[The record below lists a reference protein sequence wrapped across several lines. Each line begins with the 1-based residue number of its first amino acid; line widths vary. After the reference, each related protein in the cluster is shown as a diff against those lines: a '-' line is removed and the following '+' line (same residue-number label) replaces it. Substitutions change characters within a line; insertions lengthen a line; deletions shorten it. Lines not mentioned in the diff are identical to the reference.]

1 MLFCSLT
8 IRIGQLEPTFFNVLK
23 SGRLSNTDRDTGQD
37 SNKNLFHTLV
47 KDSNLP
53 GQTHPKTR
61 LGCLSQSDAPK
72 TRPSVSLYSK
82 IVYPVLHTAL
92 TRSITCITN

>member
-53 GQTHPKTR
+53 GQTHPK
-61 LGCLSQSDAPK
+61 LASVACHSQTHQK
-72 TRPSVSLYSK
+72 L
-82 IVYPVLHTAL
+82 AL
-92 TRSITCITN
+92 RFPYIPR